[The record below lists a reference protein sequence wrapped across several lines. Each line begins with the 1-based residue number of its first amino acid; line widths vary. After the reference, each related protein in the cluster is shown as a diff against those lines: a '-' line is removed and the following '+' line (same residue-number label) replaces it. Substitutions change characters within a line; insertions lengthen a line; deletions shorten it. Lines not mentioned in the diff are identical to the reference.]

1 MAEFKD
7 TGADR
12 GMGVP
17 PRAAS
22 CGMRP
27 TGVPPVELQ
36 GRDGPATH
44 GQDARATTGPA
55 EFKRVVV
62 TGGMGFIGS
71 NYVRLAL
78 RLHPQW
84 QIVVLD
90 KLPYAGNRDNLADVM
105 DRITFV
111 HGDVAETDDATK
123 AMNGAD
129 AVVHFAAESHVDRS
143 LIDSRPFVR
152 TNVEGTLVLLDT
164 ARKVGLKRFLH
175 VSTDEVYGD
184 LAGTDIHSVETDLLR
199 PRSPYAATKAAAEH
213 VVFSYG
219 ISFGLDVVV
228 TRGSN
233 TYGPY
238 QYPEKV
244 IPLFITNAIEDKPL
258 PLYGDGSAVRDYLH
272 AEDHAA
278 GIDTVLHRGQGGQ
291 AYNLGA
297 RLEVC
302 GVEVADRILRCL
314 NKPASLKK
322 FVTDRPGHDYRYSVD
337 PTKAEAL
344 GWTRQWTWQDG
355 LDKTVQWYV
364 QNERWWRAVK
374 QRMEFRQHEKTWYSR

>member
-1 MAEFKD
+1 MAESKGG
-7 TGADR
+7 GADR

-17 PRAAS
+17 PVDPACPAGR
-22 CGMRP
+22 
-27 TGVPPVELQ
+27 LQ
-36 GRDGPATH
+36 GRDGPRSVLRTAAH
-44 GQDARATTGPA
+44 GQDARATEGPA

-90 KLPYAGNRDNLADVM
+90 KLTYAGNRDNLADVM
-105 DRITFV
+105 DRITFI
-111 HGDVAETDDATK
+111 HGDVAETADATE

-238 QYPEKV
+238 QYPEKI

-278 GIDTVLHRGQGGQ
+278 GIDLVLHRGQSGQ

-302 GVEVADRILRCL
+302 GVEVAERILRCL